1 MPVSFGFSVG
11 DFIAVAGLV
20 HNIIRAISEHNGA
33 VAEYQSCV
41 STLKSLHSC
50 ICAIKEGLRF
60 AQDVSSLDLHEV
72 ALLNGLTY
80 ELNICRDLLNAFLD
94 STYKYTASLLPSG
107 EARKF
112 NEAQAVISLFRRGKA
127 SMKRLETA
135 WKKVSWAIFRK
146 EDVRKLE
153 KDLQGHLKALQ
164 LYLSSLELLTLFRLG
179 NHAAT
184 TELAIRNTEAT
195 AMDILNSLKPLI
207 DVLNAL
213 PPQIGD
219 KPNHCQPIFFEDA
232 LGRTIE
238 IPREFCVSKERFE
251 RHLEILFQDLPGHD
265 KVINKQYQLE
275 DPKGT
280 TVISAD
286 AWHLKVTAG
295 VKIAMTF
302 LFQLAAKAQRSTTE
316 VCPKCSTVNHKSG
329 LQGGMTECF
338 NCKLTFEI
346 IDTKFVDRVTDEAMH
361 AAFRRIRYL
370 RKTQNT
376 TLKVTPQGQR
386 IPGYGGFYK
395 YRCKYFYTHECPNWV
410 YVNNTGCGECSAEGR
425 D

>member
-11 DFIAVAGLV
+11 DFIAVASLV

-60 AQDVSSLDLHEV
+60 AQDVSSLDLHEA

-80 ELNICRDLLNAFLD
+80 EMNICRDLLNKFLD
-94 STYKYTASLLPSG
+94 NTYKYTAGLLPAG

-153 KDLQGHLKALQ
+153 KDLQGHLNALH

-184 TELAIRNTEAT
+184 TELAIRNTETT
-195 AMDILNSLKPLI
+195 AINILNSLKPVI
-207 DVLNAL
+207 DMLDAL
-213 PPQIGD
+213 PPHISD
-219 KPNHCQPIFFEDA
+219 KLNKCQPIFFEDA

-238 IPREFCVSKERFE
+238 VPREFCVSKE
-251 RHLEILFQDLPGHD
+251 DLPGHD

-302 LFQLAAKAQRSTTE
+302 LFELAARAQCSTIE

-370 RKTQNT
+370 RKTQPV
-376 TLKVTPQGQR
+376 KPQGQR

-410 YVNNTGCGECSAEGR
+410 YVNNGSCAECSARGFE
-425 D
+425 